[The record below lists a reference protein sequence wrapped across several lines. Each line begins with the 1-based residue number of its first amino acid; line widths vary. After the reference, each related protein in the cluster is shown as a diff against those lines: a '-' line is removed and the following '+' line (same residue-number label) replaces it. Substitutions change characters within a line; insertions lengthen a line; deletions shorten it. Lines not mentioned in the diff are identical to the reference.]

1 VIRSAG
7 VGQHWGKARL
17 RSLLLVSVAALIPVL
32 AGCEAGD
39 NAPTAD
45 FHYPTD
51 AAGTVAGDLS
61 IRNVFVLGAPLGSS
75 LAPGQS
81 ASLFF
86 AVVNTGTP
94 DRLVSISAPGVA
106 TSVKLPAGGVA
117 INTNESVL
125 LTGPTPVAY
134 LVKLTRPLGSGTNI
148 TIVMTFQKQ
157 GPVSLQVP
165 VFARATHYVTYSP
178 APSAPVTTTAKH
190 KQKHAGAT
198 ASPSPS
204 PS

>member
-1 VIRSAG
+1 VVRSAG
-7 VGQHWGKARL
+7 VGQHWSKARL

-75 LAPGQS
+75 LARGQS

-94 DRLVSISAPGVA
+94 DRLISISAPGVA
-106 TSVKLPAGGVA
+106 TSVRLPAGGVA

-134 LVKLTRPLGSGTNI
+134 LVKLTRPLGSGTDI
-148 TIVMTFQKQ
+148 TIVMNFQKQ
-157 GPVSLQVP
+157 GPVSVQVP

-190 KQKHAGAT
+190 KHKHAGAT
-198 ASPSPS
+198 ATPSPS

>member
-1 VIRSAG
+1 MIRSAG

-17 RSLLLVSVAALIPVL
+17 RSLVLVSVAALIPVL
-32 AGCEAGD
+32 AGCEAGN

-61 IRNVFVLGAPLGSS
+61 IRNVFVLGAPLGSG
-75 LAPGQS
+75 LARGQS

-86 AVVNTGTP
+86 AIVNTGTP

-117 INTNESVL
+117 INRNESVL
-125 LTGPTPVAY
+125 LTGPTPLAY
-134 LVKLTRPLGSGTNI
+134 LVKLTRPLGSGTDI
-148 TIVMTFQKQ
+148 TIVMNFQRQ

-190 KQKHAGAT
+190 KHKHAGVTAT
-198 ASPSPS
+198 PSPS

>member
-17 RSLLLVSVAALIPVL
+17 RSLLLVSAAALIPVL